1 MNNIAKY
8 QQDID
13 KLIISGDEL
22 AKLLVGSNDNLLKFR
37 DGYEIWY
44 SEALSLVSALMPIRI
59 NDFCSYYDNKNHDSL
74 KKAIT
79 FTPPRNDGIS
89 FMSPLEYIPPKQI
102 DFALSLFSNQLNILK
117 SVKKRFESSLFDIKA
132 VLQADLFDSELDA
145 ATELNSKGFMRGAG
159 AIAGVVLENH
169 LLQICSN
176 HRIRMSKK
184 NPTISDYND
193 TLKTNGVLAIPD
205 WRFVQL
211 MGDLRNLCDHS
222 KSIEP
227 TKEQIKDLI
236 AGVNKIIKTIF

>member
-13 KLIISGDEL
+13 RLILSGDEL
-22 AKLLVGSNDNLLKFR
+22 SKLLVGSNDNLLKFR
-37 DGYEIWY
+37 EGYEIWY
-44 SEALSLVSALMPIRI
+44 SEALSLVSMLMPIRI

-79 FTPPRNDGIS
+79 FTPPRNYGIEFDG
-89 FMSPLEYIPPKQI
+89 PWDYVPPQQI
-102 DFALSLFSNQLNILK
+102 DFALSLFSNQLNIVK

-169 LLQICSN
+169 LLQICNN
-176 HRIRMSKK
+176 HGIRMSKK
-184 NPTISDYND
+184 NPTINDYND
-193 TLKTNGVLAIPD
+193 ILKVNGILTIPD
-205 WRFVQL
+205 WRFIQL
-211 MGDLRNLCDHS
+211 MGDLRNLCDHN

-236 AGVNKIIKTIF
+236 EGVNKIIKTIF

>member
-13 KLIISGDEL
+13 RLILSGDEL
-22 AKLLVGSNDNLLKFR
+22 SKLLVGSNDNLLKFR
-37 DGYEIWY
+37 EGYEIWY
-44 SEALSLVSALMPIRI
+44 SEALSLVSMLMPIRI

-79 FTPPRNDGIS
+79 FTPPRNNGMN
-89 FMSPLEYIPPKQI
+89 FVSPLEYIPPQQI
-102 DFALSLFSNQLNILK
+102 DLALSLFSNQLNIVK
-117 SVKKRFESSLFDIKA
+117 SVRNRFESSLFDIKA

-145 ATELNSKGFMRGAG
+145 ATELNNKGFMRGAG

-169 LLQICSN
+169 LSQVCDN
-176 HRIRMSKK
+176 HSVRIAKK

-193 TLKTNGVLAIPD
+193 ILKVNGILTIPD
-205 WRFVQL
+205 WRFIQL
-211 MGDLRNLCDHS
+211 MGDLRNLCDHN

-236 AGVNKIIKTIF
+236 GGVNKIIKTIF